1 MDAIG
6 FIETRGLIPAIEAA
20 DVMLKSAQVG
30 LVERSI
36 VGGGIVTVTVT
47 GDVGAVKAA
56 VDAGASTVKG
66 FGSENLLSQHVIPRP
81 SEQVSDVIFEE
92 KQMPVISQEQDSA
105 DAEKK
110 VLPKPETEE
119 LETDLEQKSETK
131 PESELDVPKV
141 EQPKVKSDPT
151 IKEDYKELN
160 VKELRKLAKKYDNLG
175 MTNEELQTA
184 TRAVLRE
191 QFEKYKNK

>member
-56 VDAGASTVKG
+56 VDAGASAVQG
-66 FGSENLLSQHVIPRP
+66 IGSENLLSQHVIPRP

-105 DAEKK
+105 DAEKSTSK
-110 VLPKPETEE
+110 TGDRRAGNGFG
-119 LETDLEQKSETK
+119 TKSETK
-131 PESELDVPKV
+131 PESEFNVPKV

>member
-20 DVMLKSAQVG
+20 DVMLKSAQVE
-30 LVERSI
+30 LIERSI

-47 GDVGAVKAA
+47 GDVGAVKSA
-56 VDAGASTVKG
+56 VDAGASATQN
-66 FGSENLLSQHVIPRP
+66 FGSETLLSQHVIPRP
-81 SEQVSDVIFEE
+81 NEQVSDVIFKE
-92 KQMPVISQEQDSA
+92 K
-105 DAEKK
+105 EKLTVLTESGKIETGVQLELKTESLEK
-110 VLPKPETEE
+110 VPQPESEIK
-119 LETDLEQKSETK
+119 LEQKNDK
-131 PESELDVPKV
+131 PEVESLSSKPELR
-141 EQPKVKSDPT
+141 

-160 VKELRKLAKKYDNLG
+160 VKELRKLAKKYNNLG

-191 QFEKYKNK
+191 HFEKYTNQ

>member
-56 VDAGASTVKG
+56 VDAGASAVQG

-110 VLPKPETEE
+110 YFQNRR
-119 LETDLEQKSETK
+119 QKSWKRIWNKNQKLNLNQNLTY
-131 PESELDVPKV
+131 L
-141 EQPKVKSDPT
+141 KSSSQ
-151 IKEDYKELN
+151 K
-160 VKELRKLAKKYDNLG
+160 
-175 MTNEELQTA
+175 
-184 TRAVLRE
+184 
-191 QFEKYKNK
+191 